1 MMIRKRSFNNC
12 YKSDKWTNEGQMS
25 AICLSGV
32 GQTNDKSYKIVIC
45 PVSGCP
51 KASVLCKF

>member
-1 MMIRKRSFNNC
+1 
-12 YKSDKWTNEGQMS
+12 MS

-32 GQTNDKSYKIVIC
+32 GQTNDKSYKDVIC

-51 KASVLCKF
+51 DASVICKYCFEVMKGF

>member
-1 MMIRKRSFNNC
+1 
-12 YKSDKWTNEGQMS
+12 MS

-32 GQTNDKSYKIVIC
+32 GQTNDKSYKDVIC

-51 KASVLCKF
+51 EASVICKYCFEVMKGCCLWISLRS